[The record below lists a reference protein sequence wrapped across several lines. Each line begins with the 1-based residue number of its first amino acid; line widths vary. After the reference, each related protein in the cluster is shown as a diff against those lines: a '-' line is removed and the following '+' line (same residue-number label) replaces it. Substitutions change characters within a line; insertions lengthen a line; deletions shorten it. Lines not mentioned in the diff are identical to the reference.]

1 MNRRLWQ
8 LCPGLFVLALSAVC
22 VWGTSAQAQMS
33 EVKEK
38 AAMYTYVSNWTIP
51 RAQWGEMAKSAADQ
65 DKLMQKGISDGNIV
79 GYGNDQ
85 TLIHS
90 ADGETHDDWF
100 SSMSMAGLLKVL
112 DQLYKQGNAT
122 APVLSSA
129 TKHWDNLYVSH
140 YYNWHSGSWKD
151 LYTHEASYKLKP
163 DAPRDAVETL
173 SKNLIV
179 PLMEKMMADG
189 AVHEYEIDTQAIH
202 TEDPSMFYVVY
213 ICSSADGLD
222 KVTAGLQ
229 AALKANVLGLPAF
242 DSMVDFSAHRDGL
255 VRTTA
260 TYK

>member
-1 MNRRLWQ
+1 MNRKLWQ
-8 LCPGLFVLALSAVC
+8 LCLGLFVLALSAVC
-22 VWGTSAQAQMS
+22 VSTSAQAQMS

-38 AAMYTYVSNWTIP
+38 PAMYTYVSNWTIP
-51 RAQWGEMAKSAADQ
+51 RAQWGEMMKSAADQ
-65 DKLMQKGISDGNIV
+65 DKIMQKGMSDGNIV

-100 SSMSMAGLLKVL
+100 SSMSMGGLLKVL

-140 YYNWHSGSWKD
+140 YYNWHSGSWKEI
-151 LYTHEASYKLKP
+151 YTHEASYKLKP

-202 TEDPSMFYVVY
+202 TEDPGMFYVVY

-229 AALKANVLGLPAF
+229 AALKASPLGLPAF

-255 VRTTA
+255 VRTAA